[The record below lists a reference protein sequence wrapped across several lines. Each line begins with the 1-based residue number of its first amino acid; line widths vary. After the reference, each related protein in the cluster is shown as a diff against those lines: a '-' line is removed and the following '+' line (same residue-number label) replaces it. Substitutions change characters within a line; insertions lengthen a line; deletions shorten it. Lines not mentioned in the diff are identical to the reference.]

1 MLATG
6 TLTAFGLY
14 LIRTSALVLAA
25 PVFGNGSTFSGYRVG
40 LIAVLALLLFGA
52 GGMPVVEPVTP
63 VGFAALALR
72 EVLIGLVLAMVLQ
85 LVMVTVRVAGEMIG
99 HEMAFNMSSVV
110 DPATGVSTPI
120 VTQIWETLFLIGL
133 LGVNGHHWLIR
144 ALSDSYARAP
154 VGVISGGAPASDLES
169 VQNLTHLVRT
179 LFEQSFRAGLTLA
192 APVLV
197 LLFLVSLMIGLLA
210 RAVPQLNLLEAGF
223 TLRILIGLAAMFL
236 FAPLLA
242 PAMDTLYGVL
252 HVGLDDALL
261 LVGE

>member
-1 MLATG
+1 MLAAG

-14 LIRTSALVLAA
+14 LVRTSALVLAA
-25 PVFGNGSTFSGYRVG
+25 PVFGNGSTFSGYKVG
-40 LIAVLALLLFGA
+40 LIAALALLLFGT
-52 GGMPVVEPVTP
+52 GGMPVVESVTP
-63 VGFAALALR
+63 VGFAALAMR

-154 VGVISGGAPASDLES
+154 VGVLTGAGAVDGQG
-169 VQNLTHLVRT
+169 VANLTHLVRA

-223 TLRILIGLAAMFL
+223 TMRILIGLAAMFL

-242 PAMDTLYGVL
+242 PAMDTLYEAL

-261 LVGE
+261 LIGE